1 MFVSGKTKVLGVFG
15 HPVGHSLS
23 PVMHNAV
30 IESLGLNY
38 VYVPFDVTPENLT
51 QALCGV
57 CALGVSGVNV
67 TIPHKEAVI
76 ELLDEVAGDAR
87 EVGSVNTI
95 VNIDGRLTG
104 MSTDG
109 AGFLRSLEESGF
121 SPEGKTAVV
130 LGAGGSG
137 RAVTFALAKAGAEVT
152 VFSRSLTKAERLAE
166 DIRSLG
172 RECGAGDISRLQT
185 LCSGLEAD
193 LLVNCTPVGMYP
205 DIGKTPV
212 PAEALRRGMVV
223 YDLVYN
229 PVKTAL
235 LEAAEAAGAQTVNG
249 LDMLVYQG
257 ALSFKIWTGIEPLIH
272 TMKAALMKRLGSSS
286 R

>member
-1 MFVSGKTKVLGVFG
+1 MFVSGKTKVFGVFG

-23 PVMHNAV
+23 PAMHNAA

-38 VYVPFDVTPENLT
+38 VYVPFDVTPEYLP
-51 QALCGV
+51 QALSGV
-57 CALGVSGVNV
+57 RALGVSGVNV

-76 ELLDEVAGDAR
+76 ELLDEVVGDAR

-95 VNIDGRLTG
+95 INIDGRLTG
-104 MSTDG
+104 TSTDG
-109 AGFLRSLEESGF
+109 AGFLRSLEGSGF
-121 SPEGKTAVV
+121 SPKGKTAVV
-130 LGAGGSG
+130 IGAGGSG
-137 RAVTFALAKAGAEVT
+137 RAVTFALAKAGAKVT

-172 RECGAGDISRLQT
+172 MECCAGDISSLQSSG
-185 LCSGLEAD
+185 SGLETD

-205 DIGKTPV
+205 DSGKTPV
-212 PAEALRRGMVV
+212 PAEVLRRGIVV
-223 YDLVYN
+223 CDLVYN
-229 PVKTAL
+229 PVKTPL
-235 LEAAEAAGAQTVNG
+235 LEAAEARGARTVSG

-257 ALSFKIWTGIEPLIH
+257 ALSFKIWTGIEPSIH
-272 TMKAALMKRLGSSS
+272 TMKAALMKRLGSS